1 MSLEPKGWLARLTSG
16 LSRSSDKLAG
26 GFRDLFAKRK
36 LDGDAI
42 EALEELLITAD
53 LGVKVAAR
61 LAANFSKTRFD
72 KDVDEQEVR
81 KALAADIA
89 DLLEPVAKP
98 LNIDTA
104 TKPHVILVCGV
115 NGSGKTTTIGK
126 LAASFKQAGHSAM
139 LVAGDTLFLDG
150 CGRMD
155 LPGSDPAAMYRSL
168 HDTLAKVPDSAVLF
182 PGHRYSF
189 EPSATMGQT
198 RQMNYVFKPRSEQQW
213 LMMFGQG

>member
-26 GFRDLFAKRK
+26 GFRDLFAKRNW
-36 LDGDAI
+36 
-42 EALEELLITAD
+42 TATRSRRWKSFD
-53 LGVKVAAR
+53 NRGPGVKVAAR

-104 TKPHVILVCGV
+104 NKPHVILVCGV

-139 LVAGDTLFLDG
+139 LVAGDTFPRRG
-150 CGRMD
+150 CRTA
-155 LPGSDPAAMYRSL
+155 SD
-168 HDTLAKVPDSAVLF
+168 
-182 PGHRYSF
+182 
-189 EPSATMGQT
+189 MG
-198 RQMNYVFKPRSEQQW
+198 
-213 LMMFGQG
+213 